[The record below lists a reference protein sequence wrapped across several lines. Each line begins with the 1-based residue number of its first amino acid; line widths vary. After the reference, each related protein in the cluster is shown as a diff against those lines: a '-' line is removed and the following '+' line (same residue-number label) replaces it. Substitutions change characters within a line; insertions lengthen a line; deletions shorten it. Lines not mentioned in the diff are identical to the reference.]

1 MILAVGEPDFVK
13 RRKRRVDCGKFD
25 ADFTARKTR
34 IATKHLL
41 AEVFRTRKLPGR
53 LTIGSTAF
61 GHRRVGQRTAGHA
74 GRHLPHDAE
83 RVEIGLGD
91 LHIVRPRIVR
101 LRCRR
106 NENDQ
111 EC

>member
-1 MILAVGEPDFVK
+1 MILAVGETDLVK
-13 RRKRRVDCGKFD
+13 RRKGWVDCGKFD
-25 ADFTARKTR
+25 ADYSTRKTR

-41 AEVFRTRKLPGR
+41 AEVFRTRELPGR

-61 GHRRVGQRTAGHA
+61 GHRRVRQRTAGHA
-74 GRHLPHDAE
+74 GRYLPHNAE

-101 LRCRR
+101 LRRR
-106 NENDQ
+106 RSENNY
-111 EC
+111 